1 MEEVNE
7 EGVEDEEATKEIVI
21 KVVVDIKEITKVVGV
36 DTKEIIKEITK
47 VDEVIKGIIK
57 EVTKVVVEEVIK
69 EITKVVAEVDIK
81 VEDKKEAREVEEYKE
96 QVGAVMEEEEET
108 GEKEVD
114 IVGEEEIGDNDTK
127 SC

>member
-1 MEEVNE
+1 
-7 EGVEDEEATKEIVI
+7 
-21 KVVVDIKEITKVVGV
+21 
-36 DTKEIIKEITK
+36 
-47 VDEVIKGIIK
+47 
-57 EVTKVVVEEVIK
+57 VVVEEVIK

-108 GEKEVD
+108 GGKEVD
-114 IVGEEEIGDNDTK
+114 IVGEEEKGDNDTK

>member
-1 MEEVNE
+1 MPQ
-7 EGVEDEEATKEIVI
+7 EAGSGWAWRLAA
-21 KVVVDIKEITKVVGV
+21 KVRSRRLEL
-36 DTKEIIKEITK
+36 
-47 VDEVIKGIIK
+47 
-57 EVTKVVVEEVIK
+57 
-69 EITKVVAEVDIK
+69 

>member
-47 VDEVIKGIIK
+47 V
-57 EVTKVVVEEVIK
+57 EEVIK

-81 VEDKKEAREVEEYKE
+81 VEDKKEAWEVEEYKE

-108 GEKEVD
+108 GGKEVD